1 MTMTME
7 QATTD
12 NVQVE
17 KLAMHNAQVAS
28 LLSLNVFASR
38 NKVTPMLMQVA
49 IQRRGD
55 KLWVWAT
62 DRYAVVRGVYPL
74 DVDTSEPYD
83 MEESMIRF
91 IDEKDARA
99 FLPMVKK
106 LDGKGYAYVT
116 QNGIELS
123 NGSMVT
129 WSNVTGSYPP
139 VDKLFAKEK
148 TDTAPRQLSIKP
160 GYVARL
166 EKIVSPSV
174 SRKWQNDPWIFTFAE
189 TDTGK
194 PAPIHCVPL
203 SRDGGEIDVLI
214 QPNHLTTTD

>member
-1 MTMTME
+1 MTITIE
-7 QATTD
+7 QPATA
-12 NVQVE
+12 NVQIE
-17 KLAMHNAQVAS
+17 KIAMHNAQVAS
-28 LLSLNVFASR
+28 VLSLSVFASR
-38 NKVTPMLMQVA
+38 DKITPMLMQLAV
-49 IQRRGD
+49 QRRGD

-74 DVDTSEPYD
+74 DVGTPKTYD
-83 MEESMIRF
+83 IEESMIRF

-106 LDGKGYAYVT
+106 LDKRGYAYVT
-116 QNGIELS
+116 DNGIELS
-123 NGSMVT
+123 NGSVVA

-139 VDKLFAKEK
+139 VDRLFAKEK

-166 EKIVSPSV
+166 EKIISPSV
-174 SRKWQNDPWIFTFAE
+174 SRVWKDDPWVFTFGE
-189 TDTGK
+189 TDTGR